1 MKNVIK
7 DPDDQ
12 IVVNKAALE
21 AGENEGEDDNDAMV
35 ALGAGGDG
43 EERGGDRVG
52 VGDDSDDEI
61 HPLTP

>member
-1 MKNVIK
+1 
-7 DPDDQ
+7 
-12 IVVNKAALE
+12 VVNKAALE

-43 EERGGDRVG
+43 EERGGDRGG
-52 VGDDSDDEI
+52 VGDDSDDTI